1 MLAKMNHEDG
11 GFDCPGCAWPDSQD
25 GLKLDFCENGV
36 KHVTWELTGRR
47 VEREF
52 FASHTVS
59 ELRSWSDYALEAEG
73 RLVEPMAY
81 DAGTD
86 TYVPIAWADA
96 FALVGETLRGLDSPN
111 QASFYTSGRLSN
123 EATFLYQLWVREF
136 GTNNLPDVL
145 EHVPR
150 GQRPWVAGVAG
161 HGQGHVRSRRLGRG

>member
-1 MLAKMNHEDG
+1 MNHEDG

-86 TYVPIAWADA
+86 RMCRSGGRMPSRWWGRPCACGRRRG
-96 FALVGETLRGLDSPN
+96 FASWLGESVTASPPPGWP
-111 QASFYTSGRLSN
+111 ARPET
-123 EATFLYQLWVREF
+123 
-136 GTNNLPDVL
+136 
-145 EHVPR
+145 
-150 GQRPWVAGVAG
+150 GQRAEAVMRAAAVPGLGYSVSSKWASPEEG
-161 HGQGHVRSRRLGRG
+161 RRA